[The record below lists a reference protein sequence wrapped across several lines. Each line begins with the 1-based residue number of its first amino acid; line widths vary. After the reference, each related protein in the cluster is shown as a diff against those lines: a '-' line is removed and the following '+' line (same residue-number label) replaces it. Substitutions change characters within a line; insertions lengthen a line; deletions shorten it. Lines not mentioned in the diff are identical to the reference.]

1 MNSEKAKLKQKEE
14 MSLLRLPA
22 GMREKIASAAKQN
35 KRSINSELVHRLEV
49 SFAVPADIIEACNTL
64 PDIKD
69 RLDFSVRVFQRAGFN
84 VSIPDKAE

>member
-1 MNSEKAKLKQKEE
+1 MNSENAKLKQKEE

-49 SFAVPADIIEACNTL
+49 SFAVPEDIIEACNTL

-69 RLDFSVRVFQRAGFN
+69 RLDFSVRIFQRAGFN
-84 VSIPDKAE
+84 VVIPDKAE